1 MSDPSATLRAGST
14 RSGLLSTLLIRRRT
28 HVAGDHVGKRS
39 KVLLE
44 GQVNS
49 ADWTIALLANDEF
62 GAAFEVGIVLLVDL
76 LAEDEHDDVG
86 VLLNGARFSKVGELG
101 AMIAATAFGGAA

>member
-14 RSGLLSTLLIRRRT
+14 RSGLLSTLLIRGRP
-28 HVAGDHVGKRS
+28 HVAGGHVGKRS

-44 GQVNS
+44 GQVNP
-49 ADWTIALLANDEF
+49 ADGTIALLADDEF

-86 VLLNGARFSKVGELG
+86 VLLDGAGLAKVGEVG
-101 AMIAATAFGGAA
+101 TVMAA